1 MLHKLIACDPVPV
14 RHKQKSQPIGNLALF
29 KATTHYTE
37 NCVTLLS
44 TNIQYKISIKHTAN
58 CTLTNFGPHSG
69 IVTTDNWRLYGY
81 KSGSFLSNTGCYQVQ
96 SEFIQTGVL
105 KSNSHVDADCQGTQ
119 FTSNVTVTEN
129 TTIKQQVSVP
139 YLHVMGRV
147 GG

>member
-1 MLHKLIACDPVPV
+1 MSA
-14 RHKQKSQPIGNLALF
+14 
-29 KATTHYTE
+29 
-37 NCVTLLS
+37 
-44 TNIQYKISIKHTAN
+44 NIQYKISIKHTTN

-119 FTSNVTVTEN
+119 FTSNVQLLWLRCPHCAADFGLLVTDPEGEAVYLGLGDPMTTTVE
-129 TTIKQQVSVP
+129 
-139 YLHVMGRV
+139 
-147 GG
+147 